1 MRGIV
6 VGFVLAVIAMPA
18 LAQTQQQYDLCY
30 SATASDDETIEGCTA
45 LIASGRYS
53 GPDLSHAYNNRSFGY
68 IDKHQF
74 DLALADI
81 NMAIQLDPT
90 NASAYNNRCTANI
103 YKSLY
108 AQAIADCSQA
118 IALQRGYVNAF
129 DNRGLAYERSGRSD
143 LAISDYRSA
152 LQYGANDA
160 MALGGLKRLNAS
172 P

>member
-1 MRGIV
+1 
-6 VGFVLAVIAMPA
+6 
-18 LAQTQQQYDLCY
+18 
-30 SATASDDETIEGCTA
+30 
-45 LIASGRYS
+45 
-53 GPDLSHAYNNRSFGY
+53 
-68 IDKHQF
+68 
-74 DLALADI
+74 
-81 NMAIQLDPT
+81 MAIQLDPT